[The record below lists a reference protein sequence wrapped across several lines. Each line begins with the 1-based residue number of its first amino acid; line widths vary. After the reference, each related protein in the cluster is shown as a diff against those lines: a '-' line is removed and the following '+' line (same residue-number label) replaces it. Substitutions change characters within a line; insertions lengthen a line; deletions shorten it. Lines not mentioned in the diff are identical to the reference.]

1 MDDMTNSRRIRLR
14 RGSGLAFLLGF
25 LRRPDLVGS
34 VVPSSRFLERRLIN
48 IANIAKAR
56 LVVEL
61 GPGTGGTTRAILDAM
76 PKDSRLL
83 AIEIDPQ
90 FASLLRSD
98 PDPRLTVHLGSAEH
112 IRETLAAYGLSRPDA
127 IVSGIPF
134 STMPPVL
141 GQRILHALWSSL
153 APGGRFVAYQFR
165 GQVALIGREL
175 LGKPNIEVEL
185 LNVPPVRVY
194 CWRKPAGQEWTGHSG
209 QPL

>member
-1 MDDMTNSRRIRLR
+1 MDDLTNNRQVRIR

-25 LRRPDLVGS
+25 LRRPGLVGS

-48 IANIAKAR
+48 IANIGKAR

-61 GPGTGGTTRAILDAM
+61 GPGTGGTTRAILDAL

-112 IRETLAAYGLSRPDA
+112 IRETLAAYSLSRPDV

-134 STMPPVL
+134 STMSPGL

-194 CWRKPAGQEWTGHSG
+194 CWRKPEGPEWGGGSG
-209 QPL
+209 MPI